1 MRIESGL
8 RLTASV
14 ADTSIELGTFLSFS
28 FVFVFVFSFVF
39 VFLFEYMR
47 IENGFEF
54 DRLFGSAS
62 DTSIERGG
70 RLSQGRSVG
79 QTQLYIEG
87 EHFK

>member
-1 MRIESGL
+1 MDLS
-8 RLTASV
+8 LTTCSALPL
-14 ADTSIELGTFLSFS
+14 TLQLLSFVFV

-47 IENGFEF
+47 IENGF

>member
-1 MRIESGL
+1 MG
-8 RLTASV
+8 LTACS
-14 ADTSIELGTFLSFS
+14 ALPLTLQLNWGPFFS
-28 FVFVFVFSFVF
+28 FPFVLCLCLCLF
-39 VFLFEYMR
+39 FLFEYMR